1 VASEPSANVTRG
13 EATPDGARAVE
24 KTVSRDTQVN
34 TARSTMSQ
42 NRRPDMDDAYAGDA
56 APFPNLFDD
65 GWTISIF
72 GPDIAF
78 IISSFLA

>member
-1 VASEPSANVTRG
+1 
-13 EATPDGARAVE
+13 
-24 KTVSRDTQVN
+24 
-34 TARSTMSQ
+34 M
-42 NRRPDMDDAYAGDA
+42 DA

-72 GPDIAF
+72 GPGIAF

>member
-1 VASEPSANVTRG
+1 
-13 EATPDGARAVE
+13 
-24 KTVSRDTQVN
+24 VSRDTQVN
-34 TARSTMSQ
+34 TARSTTSQ
-42 NRRPDMDDAYAGDA
+42 NRRPDMDNDAGDA

-78 IISSFLA
+78 IIFSFLA

>member
-1 VASEPSANVTRG
+1 
-13 EATPDGARAVE
+13 
-24 KTVSRDTQVN
+24 
-34 TARSTMSQ
+34 M
-42 NRRPDMDDAYAGDA
+42 DA

-78 IISSFLA
+78 IISSFPGATNQSTEARNWSGCWLVLEFLLF